1 METEYLILMGGDGGQ
16 VKREGGSEN
25 GLRGLD

>member
-1 METEYLILMGGDGGQ
+1 METEYLILMGGDEGQ

-25 GLRGLD
+25 GHIGLD